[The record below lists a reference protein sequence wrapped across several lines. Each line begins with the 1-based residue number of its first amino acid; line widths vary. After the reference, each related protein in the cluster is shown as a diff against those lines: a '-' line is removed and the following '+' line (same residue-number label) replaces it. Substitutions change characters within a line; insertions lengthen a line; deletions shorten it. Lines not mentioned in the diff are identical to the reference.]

1 MPLFSIII
9 PIYNGEKFIKEC
21 LTSVLKQKFSNYEI
35 IIINDHSL
43 DRSLE
48 ICKEFKKK
56 YPVIKILNQKK
67 IKEYHSVETWVLNHL
82 LVNILFF

>member
-48 ICKEFKKK
+48 ICKEFKKE

-67 IKEYHSVETWVLNHL
+67 K
-82 LVNILFF
+82 